1 MWPFGQHRHI
11 SEQDLGDL
19 HGKVA
24 IVTGGYSGIGY
35 CTVQFLARKGAK
47 VYLVTRNEEG
57 TKAAM
62 EKLEEE
68 GINDGSLHWLKIEL
82 DNPRSAKNAA
92 EEFLKKEDRLDI
104 LIKIFPVL
112 LECLQL
118 ILCNSYLGHF
128 ILTENLLPLL
138 IKTAEQEDSDVR
150 IINVSSRGHTM
161 VSPASFIGKDNFN
174 KSYGT
179 SWLNNLFTYG
189 LCSFFGFMKSLPG
202 LCLTYLGLSKLAN
215 ILHTKHLQRRLNDQ
229 KVDIICMAIHPGAVV
244 TTTIQQYLDSRSA
257 WSRTF
262 FRALLHIIFVPRRQG
277 AMNSAYTAASPEVK
291 SKAEAFKAAYV
302 DPVGKIVNPSAS
314 ANDERLANELYNTTL
329 EILKELKI

>member
-1 MWPFGQHRHI
+1 MWPFGQNKHI

-47 VYLVTRNEEG
+47 VQMSLHCTEIMISHICCHQVYLATRNEEG

-62 EKLEEE
+62 EKLEKE

-82 DNPRSAKNAA
+82 DDPHSAKNAA
-92 EEFLKKEDRLDI
+92 EKFAKREERLDI
-104 LIKIFPVL
+104 LV
-112 LECLQL
+112 
-118 ILCNSYLGHF
+118 NNAGSYLGHF

-138 IKTAEQEDSDVR
+138 IQTSKQEGSDVR

-161 VSPASFIGKDNFN
+161 VSPASFVGKDNFN

-179 SWLNNLFTYG
+179 SWLKDLSTY
-189 LCSFFGFMKSLPG
+189 
-202 LCLTYLGLSKLAN
+202 GLSKLAN
-215 ILHTKHLQRRLNDQ
+215 VLHTKHLQRRLNDQ
-229 KVDIICMAIHPGAVV
+229 KVDIICMVIHPGIVFTPNV
-244 TTTIQQYLDSRSA
+244 QQFLDNRSA
-257 WSRTF
+257 LFRPF
-262 FRALLHIIFVPRRQG
+262 FSALLHIFFVPMRQG

-291 SKAEAFKAAYV
+291 SKAGAFEAAYV

-314 ANDERLANELYNTTL
+314 GNDERLANELYDTTL
-329 EILKELKI
+329 EILGELKI